1 MSRPERIRT
10 DQSVALPRDFIVTGH
25 ETSLIEVAVHHR
37 LADIANEW
45 REFEAN
51 AAGTFYQTYA
61 WCSAW
66 IESSDEP
73 SEPRIIIGRDRSGVI
88 RFLLPFC
95 IRRIQGIAILEW
107 IAMPQTTY
115 GYGLYDREFLPRAK
129 AWFSLRGWEIARMLG
144 KVDAL
149 NLAEMPE
156 TLHGFPH
163 PLSDW
168 FSCEG
173 PNRGYQIL
181 LESDFKGLYERK
193 RSSATRRSNRK
204 RDGKLAALGELN
216 FVLPETR
223 SQNHSR
229 IDEMFRQQ
237 QCRLSARGIHGVFD
251 AHDRRFIHRLADI
264 EANSGPALLPYNLT
278 IDQHMVAMKLGGFY
292 GNIYWGLI
300 SSLDSDFAPH
310 LSPGDA
316 ALRRLIAACCEKRMA
331 VLDLASGDAPYK
343 AQWADVVIPLHA
355 CIRGLTP
362 RGYIWAGLAMLR
374 VIVKRTIKRS
384 PRLWELAQHLRR
396 TVAHLRFRPV
406 TETSLGCLVGLNMP
420 GIA

>member
-10 DQSVALPRDFIVTGH
+10 DQSVALPRDFFVAGH
-25 ETSLIEVAVHHR
+25 KTSLIEVAVHHR
-37 LADIANEW
+37 MSDIASEW

-51 AAGTFYQTYA
+51 AAGSFYQTYA
-61 WCSAW
+61 WCFAW
-66 IESSDEP
+66 LESSDET
-73 SEPRIIIGRDRSGVI
+73 SEPRIIVGRDSGGAM

-95 IRRIQGIAILEW
+95 IRRSQGVAILEW

-115 GYGLYDREFLPRAK
+115 GYGLYDREFLPRAR
-129 AWFSLRGWEIARMLG
+129 AWFAARGWEIVRMLG

-149 NLAEMPE
+149 NLTEMPK

-181 LESDFKGLYERK
+181 LESDFARLYERK

-204 RDGKLAALGELN
+204 RDGKLASLGDVR
-216 FVLPETR
+216 FGLPETR
-223 SQNHSR
+223 AQNHGR

-237 QCRLSARGIHGVFD
+237 QCRLSERGIHGVFD

-264 EANSGPALLPYNLT
+264 ECSDGPALLAYNLT
-278 IDQHMVAMKLGGFY
+278 VDHRMVAMKLGGLY
-292 GNIYWGLI
+292 GNTYWGLI

-316 ALRRLIAACCEKRMA
+316 ALRRLIAACCEKRMS
-331 VLDLASGDAPYK
+331 VLDLASGDASYK
-343 AQWADVVIPLHA
+343 MQWADVVIQLHA
-355 CIRGLTP
+355 CIRGLTL
-362 RGYIWAGLAMLR
+362 RGYFWAGLATARL
-374 VIVKRTIKRS
+374 IAKRTIKRS

-396 TVAHLRFRPV
+396 TCAHLRFRRS
-406 TETSLGCLVGLNMP
+406 TETSLGCLVGLNLP